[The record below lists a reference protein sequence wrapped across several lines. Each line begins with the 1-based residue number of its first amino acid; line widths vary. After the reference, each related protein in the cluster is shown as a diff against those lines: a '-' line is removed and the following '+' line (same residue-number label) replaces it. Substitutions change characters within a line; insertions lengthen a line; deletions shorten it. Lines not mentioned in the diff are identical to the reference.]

1 MNYLRDIDLLQK
13 FGKRVKKIRLE
24 KGLTQKELA
33 LEMDV
38 EISQISRIERGLVN
52 PTLTT
57 LIKLATCLNV
67 KIASFFGE
75 RL

>member
-13 FGKRVKKIRLE
+13 FGKRIKKIRLE

-57 LIKLATCLNV
+57 LIKLAACLNV